1 MWLRKSRKEPVLS
14 HISMKNLPESERP
27 YERFQILGA
36 EALSDAEL
44 LAIILKTGTK
54 DYTALDL
61 ARDLLSE
68 CQGNLLNL
76 YEIGYEQLLERRGI
90 GPVKAT
96 QLKAIAELS
105 KRIARTGRGYH
116 LSMNCPSS
124 IADYYMEELRHE
136 EQELVICMMS
146 DVKELRHRREEAFMA
161 AFFDSKCKFLGDSVI
176 ATGSISYAY
185 VSPMELFRKALLR
198 NAVMIVI
205 LHNHP
210 SGDPTPSTEDKK
222 LTEQIRAGASVL
234 GLTLADHIVIG
245 DQQYFS
251 FRENKLL

>member
-105 KRIARTGRGYH
+105 KRISFIHELSVFHRRLLYGRTPAPQGRGLYG
-116 LSMNCPSS
+116 S
-124 IADYYMEELRHE
+124 
-136 EQELVICMMS
+136 
-146 DVKELRHRREEAFMA
+146 
-161 AFFDSKCKFLGDSVI
+161 FL
-176 ATGSISYAY
+176 
-185 VSPMELFRKALLR
+185 
-198 NAVMIVI
+198 
-205 LHNHP
+205 
-210 SGDPTPSTEDKK
+210 
-222 LTEQIRAGASVL
+222 
-234 GLTLADHIVIG
+234 
-245 DQQYFS
+245 
-251 FRENKLL
+251 

>member
-1 MWLRKSRKEPVLS
+1 
-14 HISMKNLPESERP
+14 MKQLPREQRP
-27 YERFQILGA
+27 YEKCFMQGEGSLN
-36 EALSDAEL
+36 DTEL
-44 LAIILKTGTK
+44 LAVILRSGTSGKNSLALAQEILKFVESSSYPGLTR
-54 DYTALDL
+54 LMHVSVQDL
-61 ARDLLSE
+61 MK
-68 CQGNLLNL
+68 
-76 YEIGYEQLLERRGI
+76 IHGI
-90 GPVKAT
+90 GQVKAV
-96 QLKAIAELS
+96 QLKCIGELS
-105 KRIARTGRGYH
+105 KRIAKAAARPQIV
-116 LSMNCPSS
+116 MNNPSS
-124 IADYYMEELRHE
+124 IAAYYME
-136 EQELVICMMS
+136 
-146 DVKELRHRREEAFMA
+146 ELRHRREEAFMA

>member
-124 IADYYMEELRHE
+124 IADYY
-136 EQELVICMMS
+136 
-146 DVKELRHRREEAFMA
+146 
-161 AFFDSKCKFLGDSVI
+161 
-176 ATGSISYAY
+176 AY

>member
-124 IADYYMEELRHE
+124 IADYYMEELRH
-136 EQELVICMMS
+136 
-146 DVKELRHRREEAFMA
+146 RREEAFIA
-161 AFFDSKCKFLGDSVI
+161 AFFVI

>member
-124 IADYYMEELRHE
+124 IADYYMEELRH
-136 EQELVICMMS
+136 
-146 DVKELRHRREEAFMA
+146 RREEAFMA
-161 AFFDSKCKFLGDSVI
+161 
-176 ATGSISYAY
+176 AY

>member
-105 KRIARTGRGYH
+105 ERIARTGRGYH

-124 IADYYMEELRHE
+124 IEHQLC
-136 EQELVICMMS
+136 ICFS
-146 DVKELRHRREEAFMA
+146 HGTVSQSTASKCCYDRYPAQSSEWRPNSKHRRQKAYRT
-161 AFFDSKCKFLGDSVI
+161 DSGRRLGVGI
-176 ATGSISYAY
+176 N
-185 VSPMELFRKALLR
+185 PC
-198 NAVMIVI
+198 
-205 LHNHP
+205 
-210 SGDPTPSTEDKK
+210 
-222 LTEQIRAGASVL
+222 
-234 GLTLADHIVIG
+234 
-245 DQQYFS
+245 
-251 FRENKLL
+251 

>member
-146 DVKELRHRREEAFMA
+146 DVKGH
-161 AFFDSKCKFLGDSVI
+161 FLGDKI
-176 ATGSISYAY
+176 LTRGTATGSLVTPREIFMEALRRHA
-185 VSPMELFRKALLR
+185 VSL
-198 NAVMIVI
+198 I
-205 LHNHP
+205 LIHNHP
-210 SGDPTPSTEDKK
+210 SGDPTPSPDDV
-222 LTEQIRAGASVL
+222 QITTRIYQAGEL
-234 GLTLADHIVIG
+234 IGIHLLDHIVIG
-245 DQQYFS
+245 DQKYCS
-251 FRENKLL
+251 FREEGLWEECVE